1 MMFIVPPPTPMP
13 IRAPGRRIGLLLS
26 SVPALKASSVQLER
40 IAAMQHT
47 LTAALP
53 KPLAGTC
60 RVAYEADG
68 TLVIEAKNG
77 AVAAK
82 VQALSRRLLAT
93 LRQHYPALS
102 GIRVEVGVLRR
113 SKVARGAIRRI
124 GPTGM
129 RSLVELEGSLP
140 DGPLRMALRRL
151 LATSDRQNQALEDE
165 KREHHAG
172 HDQGVREDPPGHT
185 QPAPV
190 LRDEIQRYGAADH
203 QHDQE
208 ADEA

>member
-1 MMFIVPPPTPMP
+1 MP

-47 LTAALP
+47 LAAALP
-53 KPLAGTC
+53 KPLAETC

-68 TLVIEAKNG
+68 DLVIEAKNG

-82 VQALSRRLLAT
+82 VQMLSRRLLAR
-93 LRQHYPALS
+93 LRQRYPALR
-102 GIRVEVGVLRR
+102 GIRVEVGILRR
-113 SKVARGAIRRI
+113 SKAAPGIIRRI
-124 GPTGM
+124 GPTGT
-129 RSLVELEGSLP
+129 RSLAELEGSLP

-165 KREHHAG
+165 KREHHPG
-172 HDQGVREDPPGHT
+172 HDQRVLEDLPGRA

-190 LRDEIQRYGAADH
+190 LGDQIQRHGAADH

-208 ADEA
+208 ADDA